1 MGDPLQQGW
10 LGLGRS
16 DRSGGTAVRSHRD
29 GRPPSPA
36 VSWTLR
42 LATAAAL
49 GIDAAVHAGDA
60 SGYDAVKATISQGQL
75 FRVEAAVAVAAGL
88 LVLIRPRP
96 ISWIIAFVVAASAL
110 ATVLVYRYV
119 DVGQLGPIPDMYEN
133 TWSVPGKLL
142 SVYAEGAA
150 VVLSALG
157 LRVHRN
163 P

>member
-1 MGDPLQQGW
+1 VPDPEQSE
-10 LGLGRS
+10 RS
-16 DRSGGTAVRSHRD
+16 SRTALRSYRD
-29 GRPPSPA
+29 GSAPSPI
-36 VSWTLR
+36 VSWVLR

-49 GIDAAVHAGDA
+49 GVDAAVHASDA

-75 FRVEAAVAVAAGL
+75 FRIEAAVAIAAGL

-96 ISWIIAFVVAASAL
+96 SSWIIAFLVAASAL
-110 ATVLVYRYV
+110 ATVLLYRYV

-150 VVLSALG
+150 VILSAVGFL
-157 LRVHRN
+157 VHRN
-163 P
+163 VHRNR

>member
-1 MGDPLQQGW
+1 VGDPLQPGW
-10 LGLGRS
+10 LGRS

-29 GRPPSPA
+29 GSPPPPA

-49 GIDAAVHAGDA
+49 GIDAAVHAADA
-60 SGYDAVKATISQGQL
+60 SGYDAVRATISQGQL

-96 ISWIIAFVVAASAL
+96 VSWIIAFVVAASAL

-150 VVLSALG
+150 VALSVLG

-163 P
+163 R